1 MGDLSLVL
9 WNFILSS
16 SNVTEMVE
24 SEELPTIADDLVV
37 TKYKMSAEIV
47 NKVLKELVDACK
59 ASGSVRDLY
68 ILGDNRLTE
77 ETSKAFKKD
86 KKLTKGIAF
95 PTCISV
101 NNCIC
106 HFSPLTTEPDVIL
119 ADGDMVKIDMGA
131 HIDGFIA
138 VVAHTVVVGA
148 SVDNPVTGSKADALM
163 AAHLAS
169 AVALR
174 LVKPG
179 NETYEVTETV
189 SKVGEAFDCKPVEGM
204 LSHQLEQNRIDGEK
218 TIIQN
223 PSEAQR
229 KEHDKFEFAL
239 HEVYAVDVL
248 ISSGDGQGR
257 EKDAK
262 ITVYKKTEDTYMLK
276 MKTSRE
282 FYSKVSKQFGTMP
295 FNLRSMEEE
304 KKARMGVVECVTH
317 KLIEPFQVLFDKEGA
332 YVAQY
337 KFTVLLMPNG
347 PHKITGLPFDE
358 TLCKSEKSIE
368 DAEIQ
373 KLLKTSANP
382 KAAKKKK
389 KAAEKAVT
397 EETGAAPTLVA
408 GQ

>member
-1 MGDLSLVL
+1 MGD
-9 WNFILSS
+9 
-16 SNVTEMVE
+16 NVDND
-24 SEELPTIADDLVV
+24 LPTIADDLVV
-37 TKYKMSAEIV
+37 TKYKMAAEIV
-47 NKVLKELVDACK
+47 NNVLKELVEACK
-59 ASGSVRDLY
+59 VGGSVRDLC
-68 ILGDNRLTE
+68 ILGDNKLAE
-77 ETSKAFKKD
+77 ATSKAFKKD
-86 KKLTKGIAF
+86 KKLLKGIAF
-95 PTCISV
+95 PTCMSV

-106 HFSPLTTEPDVIL
+106 HYSPLISEPDTIL
-119 ADGDMVKIDMGA
+119 ADGDVVKIDMGA

-138 VVAHTVVVGA
+138 VVAHTLVVGS
-148 SVDNPVTGSKADALM
+148 SVEQPITGRKADAML

-169 AVALR
+169 EAALR

-189 SKVGEAFDCKPVEGM
+189 SKIAESFDCKPVEGM
-204 LSHQLEQNRIDGEK
+204 LSHQIEQNRIDGEK

-229 KEHDKFEFAL
+229 KEHDKYEFAL

-248 ISSGDGQGR
+248 ISTGEGQGR
-257 EKDAK
+257 EKEAK

-282 FYSKVSKQFGTMP
+282 FFSKVNKQFGTMP
-295 FNLRSMEEE
+295 FNLRSMDDE

-317 KLIEPFQVLFDKEGA
+317 KLIEPFQVLYDKEGA
-332 YVAQY
+332 HVAQY

-347 PHKITGLPFDE
+347 PQKITGLPFDE
-358 TLCKSEKSIE
+358 SLCKSEKSVTDE
-368 DAEIQ
+368 EIL

-389 KAAEKAVT
+389 KAAEKAVG
-397 EETGAAPTLVA
+397 EETSAVPALVE
-408 GQ
+408 Q

>member
-1 MGDLSLVL
+1 M
-9 WNFILSS
+9 
-16 SNVTEMVE
+16 
-24 SEELPTIADDLVV
+24 A
-37 TKYKMSAEIV
+37 AEIV
-47 NKVLKELVDACK
+47 NKALKELVSKCA
-59 ASGSVRDLY
+59 AGASVRDLC
-68 ILGDNRLTE
+68 INSDKLLAD

-86 KKLTKGIAF
+86 KKIVKGIAF

-101 NNCIC
+101 NNVIC
-106 HFSPLTTEPDVIL
+106 HYSPLVSEPDTVL
-119 ADGDMVKIDMGA
+119 ADGDMVKVDLGA
-131 HIDGFIA
+131 HIDGYIA
-138 VVAHTVVVGA
+138 VVAHTLVVGE
-148 SVDNPVTGSKADALM
+148 SKDNLISGRKADAML

-169 AVALR
+169 EAALR

-189 SKVGEAFDCKPVEGM
+189 SKIADAFKCKPVEGM

-239 HEVYAVDVL
+239 HEVYGVDVL
-248 ISSGDGQGR
+248 ISTGEGQGR
-257 EKDAK
+257 EKNAK

-282 FYSKVSKQFGTMP
+282 FYSRVSKQFGSMP
-295 FNLRSMEEE
+295 FNLRSLEEE

-317 KLIEPFQVLFDKEGA
+317 KLIEPFQVLYEKEGE
-332 YVAQY
+332 YVAQF

-347 PHKITGLPFDE
+347 PMKITGLPFDE
-358 TLCKSEKSIE
+358 ALYKSEKSLI
-368 DAEIQ
+368 DGEIL

>member
-1 MGDLSLVL
+1 MEND
-9 WNFILSS
+9 
-16 SNVTEMVE
+16 
-24 SEELPTIADDLVV
+24 LPTIADDLVV
-37 TKYKMSAEIV
+37 TKYMMAAEIV
-47 NKVLKELVDACK
+47 NKVLKELVDASK
-59 ASGSVRDLY
+59 AGESARDMC
-68 ILGDNRLTE
+68 ILGDKRLAE

-86 KKLTKGIAF
+86 KKLLKGIAF

-106 HFSPLTTEPDVIL
+106 HYSPLVSEADTIF

-148 SVDNPVTGSKADALM
+148 SAESPVSGRKADALL

-169 AVALR
+169 EAALR

-179 NETYEVTETV
+179 NETYDVTDV
-189 SKVGEAFDCKPVEGM
+189 VGKVGEAFECKPVEGM

-229 KEHDKFEFAL
+229 KEHEKYEFAL

-248 ISSGDGQGR
+248 ISNGEGQGR
-257 EKDAK
+257 EKEAK
-262 ITVYKKTEDTYMLK
+262 ITVYKKTDETYMLK

-282 FYSKVSKQFGTMP
+282 FFSKVNKQFGSMP
-295 FNLRSMEEE
+295 FNLRSMEDE
-304 KKARMGVVECVTH
+304 KKARMGVVECVAH
-317 KLIEPFQVLFDKEGA
+317 KLIEPFQVLYDKEGTH
-332 YVAQY
+332 VAQY

-358 TLCKSEKSIE
+358 SLCKSEKSIIDE
-368 DAEIQ
+368 EIL

-389 KAAEKAVT
+389 KAAVKAVVD
-397 EETGAAPTLVA
+397 ESAVPTLVE
-408 GQ
+408 Q

>member
-1 MGDLSLVL
+1 
-9 WNFILSS
+9 
-16 SNVTEMVE
+16 MVE
-24 SEELPTIADDLVV
+24 SDELPTIADDLVV

-59 ASGSVRDLY
+59 ASSSVRNLC
-68 ILGDNRLTE
+68 ILGDNRLAE
-77 ETSKAFKKD
+77 ETGKAFKKD

-106 HFSPLTTEPDVIL
+106 HFSPLTTEPDVTL

-148 SVDNPVTGSKADALM
+148 TVDNPVTGGKADALM

-169 AVALR
+169 EAALR

-358 TLCKSEKSIE
+358 AVCKSEKSVE
-368 DAEIQ
+368 DPEIQ

>member
-1 MGDLSLVL
+1 MG
-9 WNFILSS
+9 
-16 SNVTEMVE
+16 
-24 SEELPTIADDLVV
+24 
-37 TKYKMSAEIV
+37 
-47 NKVLKELVDACK
+47 
-59 ASGSVRDLY
+59 
-68 ILGDNRLTE
+68 
-77 ETSKAFKKD
+77 TSKAFKKD
-86 KKLTKGIAF
+86 KKLVKGIAF

-106 HFSPLTTEPDVIL
+106 HFSPLTTEPDVTL
-119 ADGDMVKIDMGA
+119 ADGDLVKIDLGA

-138 VVAHTVVVGA
+138 VVAHTLVVGA
-148 SVDNPVTGSKADALM
+148 TGDSPVTGKKADAIL

-169 AVALR
+169 EVALR

-189 SKVGEAFDCKPVEGM
+189 SKIGEAFDCKPVEGM
-204 LSHQLEQNRIDGEK
+204 LSHQLEQNKIDGEK

-248 ISSGDGQGR
+248 ISSGDGTGR

-282 FYSKVSKQFGTMP
+282 FYSKVGKQFGTMP
-295 FNLRSMEEE
+295 FNLRSMEDE

-317 KLIEPFQVLFDKEGA
+317 KLIEPFQVLFDKEGSH
-332 YVAQY
+332 VAQY

-358 TLCKSEKSIE
+358 SLVKSDKSVQDE
-368 DAEIQ
+368 EIV

-382 KAAKKKK
+382 KAARKKK
-389 KAAEKAVT
+389 KAAEKATT
-397 EETGAAPTLVA
+397 EESEPVPALVEN
-408 GQ
+408 